1 MYSEVL
7 VVSELSENCVRDRS
21 DAHLEACT
29 VVDEGCA
36 MLSDR
41 DLDFVRVAEMS
52 RLERL
57 VSFHEDVDH
66 VHRDH
71 CVTPCARYVRIDY
84 GDDCLCAFYGREGCV
99 YRRSE
104 RYISMLVRRAYLDH
118 CDVAAECSAS
128 VQLLRLAEEYR
139 DVVRISGLDA
149 LAHVSSDE
157 ERLVEEDSAEFRIC
171 VRRCAFCVEMVDA
184 HILKLSCL
192 TSSAKCLDEETWGA
206 CNAAQMN
213 MVARFYDLYGFV
225 SRYESDLFTHNYVII
240 LPKIVIFCRI
250 ATFA

>member
-1 MYSEVL
+1 M
-7 VVSELSENCVRDRS
+7 VSELSENCVRDRS

-41 DLDFVRVAEMS
+41 DFDFVRVAEMS

-71 CVTPCARYVRIDY
+71 SVTPCARYVRIDY

-128 VQLLRLAEEYR
+128 VQLLRLTEEYG
-139 DVVRISGLDA
+139 DVVRISCLNA

-171 VRRCAFCVEMVDA
+171 VRRRAFCMEMVDA
-184 HILKLSCL
+184 DILEF
-192 TSSAKCLDEETWGA
+192 SSVSSFAKCVDKDSWGA
-206 CNAAQMN
+206 CHAA
-213 MVARFYDLYGFV
+213 
-225 SRYESDLFTHNYVII
+225 
-240 LPKIVIFCRI
+240 
-250 ATFA
+250 